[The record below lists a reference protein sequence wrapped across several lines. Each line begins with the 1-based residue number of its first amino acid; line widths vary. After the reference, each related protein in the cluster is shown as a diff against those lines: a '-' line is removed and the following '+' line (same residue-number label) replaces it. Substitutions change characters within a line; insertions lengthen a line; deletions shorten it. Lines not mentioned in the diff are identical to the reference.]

1 MIYGIP
7 NNKSLQGYTKYL
19 NFKSFDKSYIKS
31 FVLPT
36 FDTKLVKFKYLN
48 YTLNTLLKFY
58 RLILLKIFFKN
69 YKILEN
75 NYFTN
80 EEIKELSIERKNFD
94 LVKSEKYFLEKY
106 KLNPEQNF
114 TFIKIYKE
122 KKLDGVY
129 VIKKDLLN
137 KKLLIID
144 SLTKKNFTMPVV
156 LKLNTRYNYSVS
168 FWEGNKI
175 LKFYFLIL

>member
-1 MIYGIP
+1 MFCLSRNSSVNIHDDFVTSS
-7 NNKSLQGYTKYL
+7 NYL
-19 NFKSFDKSYIKS
+19 N
-31 FVLPT
+31 
-36 FDTKLVKFKYLN
+36 
-48 YTLNTLLKFY
+48 
-58 RLILLKIFFKN
+58 
-69 YKILEN
+69 
-75 NYFTN
+75 
-80 EEIKELSIERKNFD
+80 
-94 LVKSEKYFLEKY
+94 
-106 KLNPEQNF
+106 

-175 LKFYFLIL
+175 LKFYKRFLFTVFETKKINIIYFNKVDLSHLSFFEELNLGYSDNF